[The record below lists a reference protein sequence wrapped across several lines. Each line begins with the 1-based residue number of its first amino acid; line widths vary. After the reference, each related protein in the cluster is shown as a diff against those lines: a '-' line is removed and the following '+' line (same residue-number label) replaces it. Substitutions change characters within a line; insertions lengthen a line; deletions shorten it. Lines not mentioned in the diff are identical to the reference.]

1 MIRPVEIR
9 EEAGGGLTITWSD
22 GRTDGLTATSL
33 RRNCP
38 CATCVDEWTG
48 QKRLDDST
56 VAENIT
62 MTEISLTGRY
72 AVSIGFSDGHGTGIF
87 TFDRL
92 RDIGSKNG

>member
-1 MIRPVEIR
+1 
-9 EEAGGGLTITWSD
+9 
-22 GRTDGLTATSL
+22 